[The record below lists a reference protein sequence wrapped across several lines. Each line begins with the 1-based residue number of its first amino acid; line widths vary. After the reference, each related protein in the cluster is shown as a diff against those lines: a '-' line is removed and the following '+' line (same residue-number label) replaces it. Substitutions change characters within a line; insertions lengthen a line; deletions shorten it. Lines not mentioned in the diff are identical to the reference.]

1 MKAKSILIISVS
13 SLNRDP
19 RIQRQIR
26 AYEDDY
32 NVETL
37 GLCPANDHT
46 KNFQIRTKKISEKVF
61 CLKKIKSAISI
72 TLGRVE
78 EYMHHFYSIEEI
90 LTYDISLP
98 DLIVANE
105 WDGLFIASELM
116 EKKRWNSKIYYDAH
130 EYSPKESDTFLWLLF
145 IRPQALFVL
154 RKRRFFS
161 ITSTV
166 CPTLARMYEDY
177 FGLERG
183 KVRVITNAPDYEPDL
198 EPQSVGERVRLIH
211 HGACAKVRQLEK
223 MIDMMSFLPSDKYE
237 LTFMLVK
244 SDEKYYNQLVK
255 RAVCYPN
262 IHFAD
267 PVPFAEIPKFTN
279 QFDIG
284 VIIVNN
290 NITSYKYSL
299 PNKFFEFVQARIAIA
314 VGDSPEMR
322 TYIEKYQL
330 GVSAKKNTAK
340 AMAEEIMK
348 LSRDD
353 IMRFKQSA
361 HEHARELSS
370 ESNIVRLREIAEELT
385 EN

>member
-1 MKAKSILIISVS
+1 MKSILIISYS
-13 SLNRDP
+13 QLHRDP
-19 RIQRQIR
+19 RILRQIHALGAEYGIQAVGLTNPNVNNVKFFEVGLVTCRTTAAKIRR
-26 AYEDDY
+26 ALALLFRQFNKDLENRLSLNQLFSYEYKIPDFIF
-32 NVETL
+32 
-37 GLCPANDHT
+37 AND
-46 KNFQIRTKKISEKVF
+46 
-61 CLKKIKSAISI
+61 
-72 TLGRVE
+72 
-78 EYMHHFYSIEEI
+78 
-90 LTYDISLP
+90 
-98 DLIVANE
+98 
-105 WDGLFIASELM
+105 WDGLYAAIRL
-116 EKKRWNSKIYYDAH
+116 KKERNWGSKIYFDAH
-130 EYSPKESDTFLWLLF
+130 EYSLQEDNSFSWRIF
-145 IRPQALFVL
+145 VRPLVQYTLSRAKGQFH
-154 RKRRFFS
+154 
-161 ITSTV
+161 IMSTV
-166 CPTLARMYEDY
+166 CPTLARMYEEY
-177 FGLERG
+177 FCFAPGT
-183 KVRVITNAPDYEPDL
+183 VRLIMNTPDYEPKL
-198 EPQSVGERVRLIH
+198 EPQPVGERIRLIH
-211 HGACAKVRQLEK
+211 HGASIPERQLEK

-370 ESNIVRLREIAEELT
+370 EPNIELLREIAEELAGK
-385 EN
+385 